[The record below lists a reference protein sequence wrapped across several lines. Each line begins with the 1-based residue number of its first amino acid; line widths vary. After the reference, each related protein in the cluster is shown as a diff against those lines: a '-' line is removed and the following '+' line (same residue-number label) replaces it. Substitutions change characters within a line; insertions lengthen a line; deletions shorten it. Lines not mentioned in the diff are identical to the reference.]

1 MPILDNRID
10 INKKYPVSS
19 SVKMIIL
26 LAAIFGFTLRGCWIK
41 SQKKNIVFSNVK
53 ISGFS
58 SANIDV
64 EFDVT
69 NKINAEYKK
78 AVLIKVMSKN
88 GVEIASKITKIY
100 VRPLQK
106 KRGYLVELTKIKT
119 PIKSIDEVGFVSVKL
134 YNPSIFN

>member
-19 SVKMIIL
+19 SFKMVIL
-26 LAAIFGFTLRGCWIK
+26 IAAIFGIVLRGCWIK
-41 SQKKNIVFSNVK
+41 SQKKNIIFSNAK

-69 NKINAEYKK
+69 NKKKIEYEK
-78 AVLIKVMSKN
+78 AILIKVISRN
-88 GVEIASKITKIY
+88 GAEIASKITKIY
-100 VRPLQK
+100 IHPLQK
-106 KRGYLVELTKIKT
+106 KKGYLVELTKIKI
-119 PIKSIDEVGFVSVKL
+119 PIKSLDDVGFVSVKL
-134 YNPSIFN
+134 YNASLFH